1 MNRIKA
7 MLFDLDRT
15 LVDRD
20 SALLDYARKI
30 WRGANGSGA
39 GNEERFM
46 ARFVELDARGRGDK
60 RTLFQALVS
69 EFLRNADAD
78 ALRREFDDAF
88 ASTVRPFA
96 DAVPVVSALRIRGL
110 LTGVVSNGRTKLQ
123 RAKLAHSGLLPFL
136 DVVIISEEIGCKKP
150 VPAIY
155 QAALHGLR
163 CRAEETAFVG
173 DAEDLDITGP
183 KAVGMFTILRRYSGD
198 TLPTDADREIGS
210 LNEILTIIH
219 SP

>member
-7 MLFDLDRT
+7 VLFDLDRT

-30 WRGANGSGA
+30 WRDANGPGA
-39 GNEERFM
+39 GGEERFM
-46 ARFVELDARGRGDK
+46 TSFVELDARGRGDK
-60 RTLFQALVS
+60 RVLFQALVS
-69 EFLRNADAD
+69 EFLKNADAD

-96 DAVPVVSALRIRGL
+96 DAVPVVSALRSRGL
-110 LTGVVSNGRTKLQ
+110 LTGVVSNGRSRLQ
-123 RAKLAHSGLLPFL
+123 RAKLVHSGLLPFL

-150 VPAIY
+150 APEIY

-183 KAVGMFTILRRYSGD
+183 KAVEMFTILRRYSGD
-198 TLPTDADREIGS
+198 EFPTAADREVSS
-210 LNEILTIIH
+210 LSEIPAII
-219 SP
+219 